1 MSKRRLAGVGV
12 TPRAD
17 VGTAYWYDRSPEVSQ
32 DSGDYDPAEQ
42 RERFESAQEQV
53 NDELAAERERVAARI
68 GEEEAAVFDAHQ
80 QFLTD
85 PEIEAPIEAAIED
98 GNSAE
103 QAVQA
108 GFAEGI
114 EQFEAMEGMMAERAD
129 DLRDIRDRLLRV
141 LTGADD
147 TADIPSGS
155 IVLAQRLTPSDT
167 VSFDLD
173 DVAGIA
179 TERGGR
185 SSHAAIIARSIGLPA
200 VVGLGEGLADL
211 AGERVAVDGNEGVLI
226 VDPDEQ
232 TIEAIESAK
241 QEPVRHEQVSTTD
254 GRPIEVAANVTTP
267 ETAEH
272 AAEQGA
278 DGIGLFR
285 SELLFFDRKAPPDEA
300 EQYEQYRAVREQF
313 DADERVIVR
322 TLDIGGDKPIEYLD
336 LDPEENGFLGVRG
349 IRLSLDEH
357 RDLFETQLR
366 AILRA
371 TAGGND
377 DASLAMMFPMVTTV
391 EELDE
396 AISLVE
402 DVAAQLDDEGVEY
415 AVPELGVMVET
426 PAAVEMAAELA
437 ARVSFLS
444 IGTNDLTGYTMA
456 TQRDIDSVADL
467 HDPLQPAVLRAIDRT
482 VKRGHD
488 GDAWVG
494 MCGEMAGEPELTEL
508 LVGLGLDELSASA
521 VTVPEIK
528 ARISEIDS
536 EQARELAD
544 RVLAAEQ
551 RKEVEEILGRS

>member
-1 MSKRRLAGVGV
+1 MGERRLTGVGV
-12 TPRAD
+12 TPRAG
-17 VGTAYWYDRSPEVSQ
+17 VGTAYWYDRSPEVNQ
-32 DSGDYDPAEQ
+32 DGEDCDPAEQ
-42 RERFESAQEQV
+42 QQRFESAQEQV
-53 NDELAAERERVAARI
+53 SEELAAERERVAERI

-85 PEIEAPIEAAIED
+85 PEIKTPIKAAIDE
-98 GNSAE
+98 GKSAE
-103 QAVQA
+103 QAVQT
-108 GFAEGI
+108 GFGEGI

-141 LTGADD
+141 LTGSTD
-147 TADIPSGS
+147 TAAIPSGS
-155 IVLAQRLTPSDT
+155 IVLAERLTPSDT

-200 VVGLGEGLADL
+200 VVGLGEDLVDL
-211 AGERVAVDGNEGVLI
+211 AGERVAVDGSEGVLI
-226 VDPDEQ
+226 VDPDEK
-232 TIEAIESAK
+232 TIDAIEGAA
-241 QEPVRHEQVSTTD
+241 QESVRHEQVSTAD

-267 ETAEH
+267 ETASH

-285 SELLFFDRKAPPDEA
+285 SEMLFLDRNAPPDEA
-300 EQYEQYRAVREQF
+300 EQYEHYQAAREQF
-313 DADERVIVR
+313 ETGERVIVR

-349 IRLSLDEH
+349 IRLSLGEH

-371 TAGGND
+371 TAGGDD
-377 DASLAMMFPMVTTV
+377 DASLAMMFPMVTAV

-396 AISLVE
+396 ALELVE
-402 DVAAQLDDEGVEY
+402 TVAAELDDEGSEY

-437 ARVSFLS
+437 SRVSFLS

-508 LVGLGLDELSASA
+508 LVGIGLDELSASA

-528 ARISEIDS
+528 AQISEIDS
-536 EQARELAD
+536 EQARELAG
-544 RVLAAEQ
+544 RVLAAERQ
-551 RKEVEEILGRS
+551 KEVEELLDL